1 MELTTRLKRES
12 TKGRMHILKKGIKWQ
27 KSLKLLDSKTQTI
40 PSIGIGLFFRS
51 SSLLM
56 FSNPME
62 NKEPRSPLEGEKRD
76 EQQKSK
82 RKRGVEVED
91 KKWTQIK
98 DGK

>member
-1 MELTTRLKRES
+1 
-12 TKGRMHILKKGIKWQ
+12 
-27 KSLKLLDSKTQTI
+27 
-40 PSIGIGLFFRS
+40 
-51 SSLLM
+51 
-56 FSNPME
+56 ME